1 MGSGCALP
9 MANFL
14 FDGEVPQ
21 AMCHRVVS
29 KARVRREE
37 SKWYE
42 DKLSCLCKLVISYIF
57 SMSNPHDLLDRYAKP
72 SQNKFG
78 QTDCKSYIYG

>member
-21 AMCHRVVS
+21 AMYHRVVS

-37 SKWYE
+37 SK
-42 DKLSCLCKLVISYIF
+42 
-57 SMSNPHDLLDRYAKP
+57 
-72 SQNKFG
+72 
-78 QTDCKSYIYG
+78 